1 MKPTRIKILEYL
13 QQKQTATTTEL
24 GHVIGLTEANI
35 RHHLHILLSERVI
48 KIAGTRRTHKR
59 GRPVMIYQLEE
70 HAIQSNIN
78 ALIEA
83 IIEVFIRSQPVDKHP
98 TLYRMIALE
107 IISSETEYQIP
118 KTIPGKLIY
127 AIQRLNDMNYN
138 ARWEAHSQA
147 PMIIFRRCPYRQIV
161 DHHPEIC
168 VIDQQILELL
178 IESNVSQLD
187 KLSPDISGL
196 PQCIFNLDI

>member
-1 MKPTRIKILEYL
+1 MKSTRIKILEYL
-13 QQKQTATTTEL
+13 QQKQTATTAEL
-24 GHVIGLTEANI
+24 SHVIGLTEANI
-35 RHHLHILLSERVI
+35 RHHLQILLTESVI
-48 KIAGTRRTHKR
+48 KIAGTRRAHKR
-59 GRPVMIYQLEE
+59 GRPVIIYQLEA
-70 HAIQSNIN
+70 HAVQSNIN
-78 ALIEA
+78 VFINA
-83 IIEVFIRSQPVDKHP
+83 IIEVFIRTQPVDKHP

-127 AIQRLNDMNYN
+127 AIQWLNEMNYN

-147 PMIIFRRCPYRQIV
+147 PVIIFGRCPYRQIV

-178 IESNVSQLD
+178 IQSNFSQVA
-187 KLSPDISGL
+187 KLSPDFSGL
-196 PQCIFNLDI
+196 PQCVFNLDF